1 MPRRL
6 RDIGAATTALAG
18 ALAGAVAGALL
29 LAPPAPAAETPK
41 HGGSMTIAFK
51 DDIATLDPA
60 IGYDW
65 QNWPV
70 IESMFNGLLGYEPGT
85 TKLKPSLA
93 ASFTI
98 SPDGLTYTFKLRQG
112 VKFHNGRVM
121 TADDVLYT
129 FNRTCNAKTQSPGA
143 SFFSAIDGFDDFQ
156 KGKTDHLAGITA
168 PDPATVVIRLAQ
180 PSAPFQYV
188 LALNFAFIVPKEEIE
203 KPGAD
208 FGKHPV
214 GTGPFSLKEWT
225 LGQKLVLV
233 RNPDYWEQGVP
244 YLDGYTVEV
253 GQEPITALLRLQ
265 HGEIDALGDGIPP
278 ARFNEVMKD
287 PALKQD
293 IIVGQRLATTY
304 LTMKTNQ
311 KPFDDVRV
319 RQAVNYAI
327 DKARIV
333 KIINGR
339 AAAADQVLPPGMPGY
354 DAAFQGYGFDPKK
367 AKALLAEAGLAG
379 GFATTLFANNT
390 DPNPRIAE
398 AIQQDLAGV
407 GIKAELK
414 TLAQENVIAAAGT
427 ADQAP
432 LVWSGGMA
440 WSDDFPDPTD
450 FFTPILSCSSA
461 TQGGWNWAW
470 YCRKDLDDAATKADA
485 MTDPAQAPQ
494 RLAAWQDIYRKVMA
508 DAPWVPVYNEK
519 LFVLKTPRLQGGR
532 DVLVDPQYPPMN
544 YPYVWVADGK

>member
-1 MPRRL
+1 MARL
-6 RDIGAATTALAG
+6 RSLGLATTALAG
-18 ALAGAVAGALL
+18 ALL
-29 LAPPAPAAETPK
+29 LAHAAPAAETPK

-85 TKLKPSLA
+85 TKLVPSLA
-93 ASFTI
+93 ESFTI
-98 SPDGLTYTFKLRQG
+98 SPDGLTYTFKLRPG
-112 VKFHNGRVM
+112 VKFHNGREM
-121 TADDVLYT
+121 TAGDVVYT
-129 FNRTCNAKTQSPGA
+129 FNRTTNPKTQSPGA
-143 SFFSAIDGFDDFQ
+143 SFFSAIEGFDDFQ
-156 KGKTDHLAGITA
+156 KGKTDHLTGVTA
-168 PDPATVVIRLAQ
+168 PDPATVAIKLTQ

-188 LALNFAFIVPKEEIE
+188 LALNFAFVVPKEEVE
-203 KPGAD
+203 RPGGD

-214 GTGPFSLKEWT
+214 GTGPFMLKEWT
-225 LGQKLVLV
+225 LGQKVALV
-233 RNPDYWEQGVP
+233 RNPDYWQKGAP
-244 YLDGYTVEV
+244 YLDAYTVEI

-278 ARFNEVMKD
+278 AKFNEVMKD
-287 PALKQD
+287 TALKKD

-319 RQAVNYAI
+319 RQAVNHAI

-339 AAAADQVLPPGMPGY
+339 AAPANQVLPPGMPGY
-354 DAAFQGYGFDPKK
+354 DDTFKGYEFDPKK
-367 AKALLAEAGLAG
+367 AKELLAEAGLAS

-390 DPNPRIAE
+390 DPNPRIAQ

-450 FFTPILSCSSA
+450 FFTPILSCGSA

-485 MTDPAQAPQ
+485 ITDPAKALE
-494 RLAAWQDIYRKVMA
+494 RLAAWKDIYKQVMA

-519 LFVLKTPRLQGGR
+519 LFVLKTARVRGEGA
-532 DVLVDPQYPPMN
+532 VLADPQYPPMN